1 MIPYQAA
8 LIAWIA
14 ASAFLM
20 LDQNRAR
27 GFSLAVLLGLLLLPE
42 AREIELPGVPDIDKT
57 NVTFIGILIG
67 TVLFH
72 PRSFDRFTLVAAD
85 FLFVGLLLA
94 AFLSAYLT
102 DNSLTYCIARTFTYF
117 FGWVLPILLA
127 RIHIGTPNGVRTF
140 LLWLIAAAVV
150 YVPFA
155 MWEFRMSPQIHTG
168 IYGYFQHVFQQ
179 HFRAGF
185 WRPIVCFS
193 HALALGRFFAFAAFL
208 ALLPMRKDL
217 VQLFGSIGNY
227 IFLAPLAGLLLSM
240 SFGPYLLFGLLCA
253 GYFIVPRAPA
263 VAFAFPAI
271 ALVWLSVLFVSA
283 QPGRGVVEDIATVNP
298 ERAASLQYRLDAL
311 QEYKTVILF
320 RPFFGYGGWGGGRIE
335 GRATDSQLL
344 ISMIDRGL
352 VGTVFYLGWW
362 FYGLYAAVRA
372 MTHLRGRVGA
382 RRVAA
387 VATLASLAIG
397 IITIDAAFDVHLL
410 VLLGASIAIYTWT
423 RSNPVLPRVPEPAL
437 VPVRHAG

>member
-8 LIAWIA
+8 LVAWIA

-72 PRSFDRFTLVAAD
+72 PRSFDRFTLIAAD

-102 DNSLTYCIARTFTYF
+102 DNSLTYCISRTFTFF

-140 LLWLIAAAVV
+140 LLWLIAAAVLCT
-150 YVPFA
+150 PFA
-155 MWEFRMSPQIHTG
+155 MWEFRMSPQTHTA

-179 HFRAGF
+179 HFRGGF

-217 VQLFGSIGNY
+217 VQLFGNIGNF
-227 IFLAPLAGLLLSM
+227 IFLVPMAGLILSM
-240 SFGPYLLFGLLCA
+240 SFGPYLLFGLLCT
-253 GYFIVPRAPA
+253 GYFAIQRIPA
-263 VAFAFPAI
+263 VAYIIPAA
-271 ALVWLSVLFVSA
+271 ALIWLVVLFIGM
-283 QPGRGVVEDIATVNP
+283 QPGRGLVEDIATVNP

-311 QEYKTVILF
+311 QEYKSVILF
-320 RPFFGYGGWGGGRIE
+320 RPLFGYGGWGGGRIE

-362 FYGLYAAVRA
+362 FYGLYAAVRT
-372 MTHLRGRVGA
+372 MTHLRGRMGA
-382 RRVAA
+382 RRIAA
-387 VATLASLAIG
+387 IATLASLAIG

-410 VLLGASIAIYTWT
+410 VLLGASIAIHTWT
-423 RSNPVLPRVPEPAL
+423 RSNPVLPRAPEPVL